1 MIAVGVPAFDR
12 KLNRLGN
19 STRRSARLLGVASTD
34 VPVEDINKLTLPYK
48 LGVNGYS
55 FIVSNNGYVLLH
67 PDLRPV
73 EDKQLK
79 INYNSI
85 DLTEVEQFNDGVD
98 GRKPGERLLFLRESL
113 VNNLEG
119 KIRDVLVKFHFDGM
133 RRVSE
138 ENYDYYYAPLTNTP
152 FSMGLAIPSGYGNT
166 WIKVGDEVRRNIHMG
181 INMSDYFVGDNWKV
195 HPEWVYCK
203 YHYLEGH
210 EFATPEIELRHFLR
224 KLSDPAWKWSQQY
237 EPEPKYEHD
246 DIKENNERK

>member
-1 MIAVGVPAFDR
+1 M
-12 KLNRLGN
+12 
-19 STRRSARLLGVASTD
+19 
-34 VPVEDINKLTLPYK
+34 K

-55 FIVSNNGYVLLH
+55 FVVSNNGYVLLH

-73 EDKQLK
+73 ENQILK

-98 GRKPGERLLFLRESL
+98 GRRPGADLLRLRKNL
-113 VNNLEG
+113 VDNIDDKMLN
-119 KIRDVLVKFHFDGM
+119 VSVKFHFDNM

-138 ENYDYYYAPLTNTP
+138 EKFDYYFAPLPNTP

-166 WIKVGDEVRRNIHMG
+166 WIKVGDEVRRNIHMA

-210 EFATPEIELRHFLR
+210 EFSTPEKELRHFLL
-224 KLSDPAWKWSQQY
+224 KLADPSWKWAQQY
-237 EPEPKYEHD
+237 EPEPEPKQSD
-246 DIKENNERK
+246 TRKNILQS